1 MKKTHFSK
9 ICLLLACLV
18 LIAAVALVCTSCN
31 DKTQNDPYNTPV
43 SDGQKTVL
51 GQGETTFNF
60 SVKGPDGAESHFE
73 IRTDKSTVGE
83 ALLELGVI
91 DGEQGP
97 YGLYVKKVDGIEL
110 DYDKDG
116 KYWAFYINGAYAMSG
131 VDQTEIVKDAHYS
144 FVAE

>member
-1 MKKTHFSK
+1 MKKTQFKRFGS
-9 ICLLLACLV
+9 LLVCLV
-18 LIAAVALVCTSCN
+18 LIAAMALNLTSCGDN
-31 DKTQNDPYNTPV
+31 DTEGPVTPV
-43 SDGQKTVL
+43 GDKTVL

-60 SVKGPDGAESHFE
+60 SVKAPDGTESYFE

-97 YGLYVKKVDGIEL
+97 YGLYVKTVDGITL

-116 KYWAFYINGAYAMSG
+116 KYWAFYINGTYAMSG
-131 VDQTEIVKDAHYS
+131 VDQTEITKDVQYA